1 MNPRLNFFLLIIFA
15 LGFSFKGFSSHDL
28 KTLLAQGDSSF
39 SKRNDKVQLEK
50 AVSLYQ
56 EAYLQFPKEVE
67 PAWKY
72 SMALHSFATRFEE
85 QEENKRRLFEQ
96 GIEIAKQASQKD
108 PLCGPCQFWA
118 AIHMA
123 QHGELVGVFKMITS
137 LSEIKERLEQAAQLD
152 PAHAMGGPYRVL
164 GTIYQVL
171 PGILGGDSEK
181 AAQYFKQALLVS
193 PNEPINYLAFAKLQS
208 EEGNS
213 ASAQEIAREGLR
225 FKTAAEHS
233 ISLESRESL
242 NELSRLSNLETR

>member
-1 MNPRLNFFLLIIFA
+1 MKQWLHTVFLLGLSLGISKI
-15 LGFSFKGFSSHDL
+15 GFSNPNL
-28 KTLLAQGDSSF
+28 KQLLARGDSSF
-39 SKRNDKVQLEK
+39 SKRNDRTQLEK
-50 AVSLYQ
+50 ALTFYE
-56 EAYLQFPKEVE
+56 EAYLNFPNEIE

-72 SMALHSFATRFEE
+72 SMALHSFATRFAE

-96 GIEIAKQASQKD
+96 GIEIAKQATQKD

-123 QHGELVGVFKMITS
+123 QYGELVGVFKMITS

-152 PAHAMGGPYRVL
+152 PGHAMGGPYRVL

-181 AAQYFKQALLVS
+181 AAMYFKQALLIS
-193 PNEPINYLAFAKLQS
+193 PTEPINYLALAKLQS
-208 EEGNS
+208 EVGNS

-233 ISLESRESL
+233 ISIESRESL
-242 NELSRLSNLETR
+242 NELTQFSTLVR